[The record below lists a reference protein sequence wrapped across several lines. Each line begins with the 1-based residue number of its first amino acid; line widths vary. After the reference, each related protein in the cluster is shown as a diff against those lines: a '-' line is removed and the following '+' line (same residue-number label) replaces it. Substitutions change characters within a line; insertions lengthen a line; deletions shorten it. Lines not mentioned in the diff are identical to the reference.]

1 MVLFQGFLSRVDE
14 LAFSCL
20 FSKPSP
26 GSLRLSDLIRACA
39 ACAGDPGP
47 KEAALFFDAVPR
59 SVQGKSV
66 VWDNVAQNFGESIR
80 FAVVSP

>member
-1 MVLFQGFLSRVDE
+1 MVLFQGFLSIVDE
-14 LAFSCL
+14 LAFSCV

-26 GSLRLSDLIRACA
+26 GALRLSDLIR

-47 KEAALFFDAVPR
+47 KEAALFFDAVLR